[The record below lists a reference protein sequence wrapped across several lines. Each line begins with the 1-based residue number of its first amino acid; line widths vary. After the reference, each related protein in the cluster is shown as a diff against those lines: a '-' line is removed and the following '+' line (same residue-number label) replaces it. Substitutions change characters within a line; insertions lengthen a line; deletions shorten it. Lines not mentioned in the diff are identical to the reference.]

1 MSSVKHETL
10 VSVKW
15 SLLERF
21 ATQVMQFGLGL
32 VLARLLLPSD
42 FGAVGMLAIFLA
54 LSQTFV
60 DSGFGQALIRKLDRT
75 EQDFST
81 VFCFNLVVAV
91 LLYGV
96 LFACAPLIS
105 RFFSMPV
112 LTPLLRV
119 QALTL
124 LVGAL
129 MGIHQVKLTI
139 RLDFR
144 GMALRSLLS
153 CLVGGVAGIV
163 CAWRGL
169 GVWALVVQAL
179 TAQVVNLVFVWLYLR
194 WRPRLTFSWTS
205 FREMGSFG
213 SKLLASSLLHTGYMH
228 LTTLIIGRCFSARD
242 LGYYNRGTQFAQ
254 LPVDTMNGVLGKVLY
269 PILVKLQHDDA
280 HLVRVYRKYISMMS
294 LVIVPGCLL
303 LAAVARP
310 LIYFLLTPKSAEAAR
325 YLQIYACAIM
335 FDHVCSLNLTL
346 LTVKGR
352 SDLFL
357 RLEIIKKTI
366 SVAMLLAAVPYG
378 VAGICV
384 SRVLYTQLAVA
395 LNTYYT
401 GRLFGIGYFTQML
414 DFMRYFVLAFLACLP
429 AALLCLFAAWPSWL
443 LLAAGSLL
451 ALLLYALLLRRDAVA
466 LEVVQLVRSSLHRQ
480 RPS

>member
-144 GMALRSLLS
+144 GMALRSLL
-153 CLVGGVAGIV
+153 
-163 CAWRGL
+163 
-169 GVWALVVQAL
+169 
-179 TAQVVNLVFVWLYLR
+179 
-194 WRPRLTFSWTS
+194 
-205 FREMGSFG
+205 
-213 SKLLASSLLHTGYMH
+213 
-228 LTTLIIGRCFSARD
+228 
-242 LGYYNRGTQFAQ
+242 
-254 LPVDTMNGVLGKVLY
+254 
-269 PILVKLQHDDA
+269 
-280 HLVRVYRKYISMMS
+280 
-294 LVIVPGCLL
+294 
-303 LAAVARP
+303 
-310 LIYFLLTPKSAEAAR
+310 
-325 YLQIYACAIM
+325 
-335 FDHVCSLNLTL
+335 
-346 LTVKGR
+346 
-352 SDLFL
+352 
-357 RLEIIKKTI
+357 
-366 SVAMLLAAVPYG
+366 
-378 VAGICV
+378 
-384 SRVLYTQLAVA
+384 
-395 LNTYYT
+395 
-401 GRLFGIGYFTQML
+401 
-414 DFMRYFVLAFLACLP
+414 
-429 AALLCLFAAWPSWL
+429 
-443 LLAAGSLL
+443 
-451 ALLLYALLLRRDAVA
+451 
-466 LEVVQLVRSSLHRQ
+466 
-480 RPS
+480 

>member
-194 WRPRLTFSWTS
+194 WKPRLTFSWTS

-254 LPVDTMNGVLGKVLY
+254 LP
-269 PILVKLQHDDA
+269 
-280 HLVRVYRKYISMMS
+280 S
-294 LVIVPGCLL
+294 
-303 LAAVARP
+303 
-310 LIYFLLTPKSAEAAR
+310 TP
-325 YLQIYACAIM
+325 
-335 FDHVCSLNLTL
+335 
-346 LTVKGR
+346 
-352 SDLFL
+352 
-357 RLEIIKKTI
+357 
-366 SVAMLLAAVPYG
+366 
-378 VAGICV
+378 
-384 SRVLYTQLAVA
+384 
-395 LNTYYT
+395 
-401 GRLFGIGYFTQML
+401 
-414 DFMRYFVLAFLACLP
+414 
-429 AALLCLFAAWPSWL
+429 
-443 LLAAGSLL
+443 
-451 ALLLYALLLRRDAVA
+451 
-466 LEVVQLVRSSLHRQ
+466 
-480 RPS
+480 